1 MNRKSLYSAEGN
13 EMQEQHTKKRGFIP
27 VLGNIVLVLLGLA
40 IALGLVE
47 MLMRVLPNW
56 VPAQVRVNP
65 PARRVRA
72 FIDETYD
79 LRQSDGDL
87 NYYMRGKI
95 VPLSPDQ
102 NHVIAHVHMTTD
114 AHGFRNSPPE
124 KARYGIVAL
133 GDSFTKASGVASSW
147 PQKLAEYTGSDVL
160 NLGEV
165 GFGPQDELKVLQ
177 QYGLK
182 KQPQWVIL
190 AYFEGNDLYDA
201 ASYEQANPFIVLRFG
216 RYILDRSIDA
226 WNESRS
232 GKASA
237 IVISNYLYPIPIP
250 INHKDLEMTF
260 FSYYISWLSVNR
272 ETLETSQD
280 YRLAKET
287 ILKIRNLSETAE
299 THFLLVY
306 VPSKEHIYL
315 PYVKDADIR
324 ARVFS
329 DVPTIELD
337 KAGFLQF
344 TNEKATPELTR
355 KHIDDQANLLADFA
369 AANHIRFLN
378 LTPVFQE
385 EADTGAQLYYPFDTH
400 WNQLGHDLA
409 AETIYNY
416 IEEMLPNTASK
427 TLGH

>member
-1 MNRKSLYSAEGN
+1 MK
-13 EMQEQHTKKRGFIP
+13 EQDKKKRGLVP
-27 VLGNIVLVLLGLA
+27 VLGNVVLVVLGLA

-47 MLMRVLPNW
+47 ILMRALPNW

-87 NYYMRGKI
+87 YYYMRGKI
-95 VPLSPDQ
+95 APLLADQ

-114 AHGFRNSPPE
+114 AHGFRNSLPE
-124 KARYGIVAL
+124 KDRYSIVAL
-133 GDSFTKASGVASSW
+133 GDSFTKASGVASPW
-147 PQKLAEYTGSDVL
+147 PQKLAEDTGTDVL

-165 GFGPQDELKVLQ
+165 GLGPQDELKVLQ

-182 KQPQWVIL
+182 KRPQWVIL

-216 RYILDRSIDA
+216 RYILDQSMDA
-226 WNESRS
+226 WHVRRS
-232 GKASA
+232 GGG
-237 IVISNYLYPIPIP
+237 IVANSSDYLYPITIA
-250 INHKDLEMTF
+250 INHKNLEMTF

-272 ETLETSQD
+272 ATIEASQD

-287 ILKIRNLSETAE
+287 ILKIRKLSETAE

-306 VPSKEHIYL
+306 VPSKEHVYL
-315 PYVKDADIR
+315 PYLNDTDIR
-324 ARVFS
+324 ARVYR
-329 DVPTIELD
+329 DVPTIEPD

-355 KHIDDQANLLADFA
+355 QYIDDQANLLADFA
-369 AANHIRFLN
+369 AANNIRFLN

-385 EADTGAQLYYPFDTH
+385 EADKGAELYYPSDTH

-416 IEEMLPNTASK
+416 IKVMLPNTASK
-427 TLGH
+427 TPGS